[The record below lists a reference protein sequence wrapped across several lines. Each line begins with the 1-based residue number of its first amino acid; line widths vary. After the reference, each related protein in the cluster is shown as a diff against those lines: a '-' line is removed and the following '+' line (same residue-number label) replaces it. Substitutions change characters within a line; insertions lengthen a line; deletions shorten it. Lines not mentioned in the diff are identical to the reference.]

1 MQSPVPLIP
10 SLPPPFPGP
19 SHLFC
24 CSRQGHPEGWPLPHP
39 HPYAPPHPLP
49 SAAADKAIQQF
60 GRSHRANQ
68 TSGPQYRLIFTPLG
82 GERRFAAAVARRL
95 ASLGALTQGDRRA
108 GPSLR

>member
-10 SLPPPFPGP
+10 SLPPPSPD
-19 SHLFC
+19 
-24 CSRQGHPEGWPLPHP
+24 PLTS
-39 HPYAPPHPLP
+39 